1 MDELDGMAADVSPL
15 RTAAHEAM
23 KRLERAVDVAV
34 CVRACVCVCV
44 CVCVCLAASETHIAV
59 STLYSL
65 PVECP

>member
-44 CVCVCLAASETHIAV
+44 CVCAWQLQKHT
-59 STLYSL
+59 
-65 PVECP
+65 